1 MERHV
6 SMEEISD
13 GKLYGPGD
21 MVRADCGGCEG
32 CSACCKGM
40 GQSVVLDPLDFHR
53 LCLGLKAEPKQVM
66 AAAVDLHVE
75 KGIICLSLKMSGPE
89 ESCLLLN

>member
-32 CSACCKGM
+32 CSACCKAWGRRWFWIRWTFT
-40 GQSVVLDPLDFHR
+40 GSAW
-53 LCLGLKAEPKQVM
+53 G
-66 AAAVDLHVE
+66 
-75 KGIICLSLKMSGPE
+75 
-89 ESCLLLN
+89 